1 MYGYYLR
8 PVTIQ
13 GQRLIKEIR
22 YKRQFHLQT
31 FSYVDVHGLE
41 MRLEGR
47 SISASSSS
55 VCHLF
60 YALFRNVSF
69 EGPFW
74 QLGAYGEC
82 GASSPCFTD
91 CLQELPVT
99 MTNSCPGNSG
109 VEVKCS
115 KFGCR
120 IQKFKFGSLMCGSP
134 I

>member
-1 MYGYYLR
+1 MTVSFADFQLCRCAWSGHETR
-8 PVTIQ
+8 E
-13 GQRLIKEIR
+13 EIHFCF
-22 YKRQFHLQT
+22 KQL
-31 FSYVDVHGLE
+31 SL
-41 MRLEGR
+41 
-47 SISASSSS
+47 
-55 VCHLF
+55 LF
-60 YALFRNVSF
+60 YALFSNVSF

-82 GASSPCFTD
+82 GASSSCFTD

-120 IQKFKFGSLMCGSP
+120 VQKFKFGSLMCGSP
-134 I
+134 SGVHMHLMDLFDIHASINHV